1 MTPIEAALR
10 DMLGPSVAVALSD
23 PRETTDDLMPDEQ
36 AYITRA
42 IPKRRYEFAAGRR
55 AARHAL
61 TELGLP
67 PTAIPQAPDRA
78 PVWPEGIVGSITHCD
93 TLCIAALAPKSV
105 YNSLGID
112 IEPSTTLSADLHKA
126 ICTAP
131 ELHYL
136 ASLPSETRGVDAKR
150 IFCAKEA
157 FYKAQ
162 YPLTLK
168 SLGFQDVTLQFSLEQ
183 SLFHVKS
190 GGHGSILVQ
199 TINGLILASCA
210 VSA

>member
-10 DMLGPSVAVALSD
+10 NMLGPSVAVALSD

-55 AARHAL
+55 A
-61 TELGLP
+61 
-67 PTAIPQAPDRA
+67 
-78 PVWPEGIVGSITHCD
+78 
-93 TLCIAALAPKSV
+93 
-105 YNSLGID
+105 D